1 VINYFIEISDICRF
15 LRYFT
20 QKFDNYNYIE
30 KASKKTSFLI
40 LIPFLI
46 IILITGLAI
55 KAGSSEKFIY
65 FDF

>member
-1 VINYFIEISDICRF
+1 MTIENF
-15 LRYFT
+15 LLLLLVVLAIFT
-20 QKFDNYNYIE
+20 QKFDNYSYIE

-40 LIPFLI
+40 LIPVLI
-46 IILITGLAI
+46 IVLITGLAI